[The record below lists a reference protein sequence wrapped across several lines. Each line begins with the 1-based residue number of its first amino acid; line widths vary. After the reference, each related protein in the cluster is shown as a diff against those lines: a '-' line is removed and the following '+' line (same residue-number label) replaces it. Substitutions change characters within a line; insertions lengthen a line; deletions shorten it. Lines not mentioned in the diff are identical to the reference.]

1 MQKAAYYKAKQ
12 FLLTYLTHILLI
24 IVSAS
29 CILPLLWMF
38 ASSLKTQATVFT
50 DMSLWPSNPHW
61 ENFYIAWT
69 KGGFGKYFFNSLFYT
84 VVVVVSVVFITSM
97 AAYGISRLRIPGK
110 NIIFFIFLA
119 AMMIPIPGVFV
130 ALYVLLNKLGFLNP
144 NTGFPF
150 LDGMIMRIG
159 YMLPLINSGL
169 SLGIYILKTFFDK
182 MPGDLEDSGRIDGCS
197 KFGIY
202 WHIALPL
209 AKPAIAVIVIFNT
222 LTVWNE
228 YLLAMLVLTGKNLMP
243 LTRALMV
250 FRGTHI
256 TEYPLLMSGMSITV
270 IPIIV
275 IYLFLQKH
283 IIAGITAGAVKG

>member
-1 MQKAAYYKAKQ
+1 MQKAIYYKTKQ
-12 FLLTYLTHILLI
+12 FLLTYFVHMLLI
-24 IVSAS
+24 VISLS
-29 CILPLLWMF
+29 CILPLVWMF
-38 ASSLKTQATVFT
+38 ASSLKTQATVFS
-50 DMSLWPSNPHW
+50 DMSLWPKDPQWSNY
-61 ENFYIAWT
+61 YIAWT
-69 KGGFGKYFFNSLFYT
+69 KGGFGRYFFNSLFYT
-84 VVVVVSVVFITSM
+84 VVVVTGVVFITSM

-110 NIIFFIFLA
+110 DIIFFIFLA

-150 LDGMIMRIG
+150 LDQAIMRLG
-159 YMLPLINSGL
+159 YILPLINSGL

-182 MPGDLEDSGRIDGCS
+182 MPGDLEDSARIDGCS

-202 WHIALPL
+202 WHIAVPL

-270 IPIIV
+270 IPIII

>member
-1 MQKAAYYKAKQ
+1 
-12 FLLTYLTHILLI
+12 
-24 IVSAS
+24 V
-29 CILPLLWMF
+29 WMF
-38 ASSLKTQATVFT
+38 SSSLKTQATVFS
-50 DMSLWPSNPHW
+50 DMSLFPKDPQWSNY
-61 ENFYIAWT
+61 YIAWT
-69 KGGFGKYFFNSLFYT
+69 KGGFGRYFFNSLIYT
-84 VVVVVSVVFITSM
+84 VVVVLGVVFVTSM
-97 AAYGISRLRIPGK
+97 AAYGISRLKIPGK
-110 NIIFFIFLA
+110 NFIFFVFLA

-144 NTGFPF
+144 NTGFAF
-150 LDGMIMRIG
+150 LDNLIMRIG
-159 YMLPLINSGL
+159 YILPLINSGL

-182 MPGDLEDSGRIDGCS
+182 MPGDLEDSACIDGCS

-228 YLLAMLVLTGKNLMP
+228 YLLAMLVLTGKHLMP

-270 IPIIV
+270 IPIII